1 MPQERTEDPPQRANA
16 PDVQRLVDRT
26 LAAYAGRHKQWGDAA
41 RQDAVE
47 SVRRMGRWHLVR
59 TGCRVPLYDLYFLSL
74 RRAGDQL
81 ARGFINEAA
90 LPVAD
95 ALARSPAQL
104 MLAGKGCIAP
114 FDLPRESVDLVV
126 KQGLFEAD
134 LAFAMRFEQEVIER
148 LEWLYAAQ
156 LRRHLAETITRITD
170 AWAALG

>member
-1 MPQERTEDPPQRANA
+1 
-16 PDVQRLVDRT
+16 
-26 LAAYAGRHKQWGDAA
+26 
-41 RQDAVE
+41 
-47 SVRRMGRWHLVR
+47 
-59 TGCRVPLYDLYFLSL
+59 VPLYDLYFLSL

-134 LAFAMRFEQEVIER
+134 LAFVMRFEQEVIER